1 MTKYETKVRKWIA
14 RDIKSY
20 FEFAVQSHEGLKT
33 FNDPFMKSML
43 LLGDGIIRDIM
54 HLHKIEF
61 LNTYC
66 SLGEN

>member
-14 RDIKSY
+14 RDINSY
-20 FEFAVQSHEGLKT
+20 FEFAVQSHEGTKK
-33 FNDPFMKSML
+33 FNDPFMNSML
-43 LLGDGIIRDIM
+43 VLGNGIMNDIM

-61 LNTYC
+61 SSTYV